1 METRSGGQALVEAL
15 KIHGSDLA
23 FCVPGE
29 SYLAVLDALY
39 DARDTIRL
47 ISCRQEGGAAN
58 MAEAYGK
65 LTGKPGICF
74 VTRGPGA
81 TNASIGV
88 HTAFQDSTP
97 MILFIGQVARGHLD
111 REAFQ
116 EVDFRAMFTPLAKW
130 AVEIRDANRIP
141 EYVARAFHVATSGRP
156 GPVVLSLPEDVL
168 SGECNT
174 PATRRYQKS
183 EPTAS
188 REAVKRAHAM
198 LMRAENPFVVLGG
211 PGWNADA
218 IADIRK
224 FAEALDLPVCTAFR
238 AKDRFDNTHP
248 NYCGDLGIGADP
260 KLVKRIED
268 SDLLLVVGARLG
280 EMTTAGYT
288 RLKPPVAKQAL
299 IHVHPDANELDRVY
313 QADLAILSGVA
324 PFARAAAELT
334 PPARVAWRGFR
345 RDARSD
351 YEAFARPVT
360 CPGDV
365 NPSDIYAWLNDKLP
379 ANAII
384 ANGAGNY
391 AGWLHRF
398 YRYRAFPTLLGP
410 TSGAMGYGVPA
421 AIAAKLVHPDR
432 VVVACAGDGCFMM
445 NGQELATAVQYQVP
459 IVVLVFDNG
468 MYGTIRMHQEREFPG
483 RTIGTDLK
491 NPDFVALARAY
502 GAAAFHVKRTSEF
515 AAAFLEAVEAKRP
528 SLIHIGVDPEA
539 ISPTTTLT
547 KLRER
552 GMKS

>member
-1 METRSGGQALVEAL
+1 
-15 KIHGSDLA
+15 
-23 FCVPGE
+23 
-29 SYLAVLDALY
+29 VLDALY

-97 MILFIGQVARGHLD
+97 MILFVGQAAQGHLD

-130 AVEIRDANRIP
+130 AAEIRDADRIP

-183 EPTAS
+183 EPAP
-188 REAVKRAHAM
+188 RARPSSARMRM
-198 LMRAENPFVVLGG
+198 LMRAENPLLVLGG

-224 FAEALDLPVCTAFR
+224 FAEALDLPVCTSFR

-260 KLVKRIED
+260 KLVKRIEGQRSAARGRRAPRRDDDGRLHAPQAACREADAHPCASKTRTNWTASIRPISRSCPALRLSRALRRTD
-268 SDLLLVVGARLG
+268 SRRARRLARIPPRCAQRLRSVC
-280 EMTTAGYT
+280 EAGC
-288 RLKPPVAKQAL
+288 
-299 IHVHPDANELDRVY
+299 
-313 QADLAILSGVA
+313 LSRRRQSV
-324 PFARAAAELT
+324 RHL
-334 PPARVAWRGFR
+334 RVAQRQAAGECDHRQR
-345 RDARSD
+345 RRQLCGLAASLL
-351 YEAFARPVT
+351 
-360 CPGDV
+360 
-365 NPSDIYAWLNDKLP
+365 SLP
-379 ANAII
+379 R
-384 ANGAGNY
+384 
-391 AGWLHRF
+391 L
-398 YRYRAFPTLLGP
+398 PTLLGP

-421 AIAAKLVHPDR
+421 AIAAKLFIPT
-432 VVVACAGDGCFMM
+432 ASSSPAP
-445 NGQELATAVQYQVP
+445 ATA
-459 IVVLVFDNG
+459 
-468 MYGTIRMHQEREFPG
+468 
-483 RTIGTDLK
+483 
-491 NPDFVALARAY
+491 A
-502 GAAAFHVKRTSEF
+502 S
-515 AAAFLEAVEAKRP
+515 
-528 SLIHIGVDPEA
+528 
-539 ISPTTTLT
+539 
-547 KLRER
+547 
-552 GMKS
+552 